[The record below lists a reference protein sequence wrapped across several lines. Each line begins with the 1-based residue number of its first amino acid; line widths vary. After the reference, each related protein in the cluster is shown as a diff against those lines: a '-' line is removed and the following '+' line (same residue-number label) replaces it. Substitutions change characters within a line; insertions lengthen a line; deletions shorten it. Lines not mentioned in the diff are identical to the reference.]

1 VPALPTIIENLAR
14 AQSEFLSAADVVPAE
29 QWKSCPGAGKWSA
42 GEVVAHVIM
51 VERTIVRSTDKL
63 LQKAPVLP
71 PFFKRWHMPMALV
84 EVRLIRRKSPIPLDP
99 EMVGGKEEMLA
110 QVREVRSR
118 SLAFLEETKGRDLS
132 QYYWLHPFLGM
143 LNGYEWF
150 QMIAS
155 HQLRH
160 TKQLREIAAGLPN
173 IVTTL
178 QK

>member
-14 AQSEFLSAADVVPAE
+14 AQSEFLSAADEVAAE
-29 QWKSCPGAGKWSA
+29 QWKSSPGAGRWSA

-63 LQKAPVLP
+63 LQKAPVSP
-71 PFFKRWHMPMALV
+71 PLFKRWHLPMALV
-84 EVRLIRRKSPIPLDP
+84 ESRLVRLRSPIPLDP
-99 EMVGGKEEMLA
+99 EMVGPKEEMLA
-110 QVREVRSR
+110 QVREVRGR

-132 QYYWLHPFLGM
+132 QYCWPHPFLGM

-160 TKQLREIAAGLPN
+160 TKQLREIAAGLPKT
-173 IVTTL
+173 VTTL